1 MGSKLNP
8 TNVITPRTIRDRALK
23 TASVRCNKFT
33 GWIWEN
39 IFNRWMPGFRINLIA
54 KILPRTPKFSTKL
67 TFVRTSC
74 CTFWLHLDC
83 KMKPLDQTKRNLNHP
98 FGRPGHV
105 DCFKWRPANWQQVV
119 ILPNNNV
126 TRVQAGSAKRNKT
139 VLCPS
144 LLMTV
149 QNHLT

>member
-1 MGSKLNP
+1 MGSTLNP
-8 TNVITPRTIRDRALK
+8 TNVITPRTIRVRALK
-23 TASVRCNKFT
+23 TALVRCKKIT
-33 GWIWEN
+33 GWFERN
-39 IFNRWMPGFRINLIA
+39 IFNRWILGFRINIVA
-54 KILPRTPKFSTKL
+54 KILPRKQKFSTKL

-98 FGRPGHV
+98 VGRPGRV

-126 TRVQAGSAKRNKT
+126 ARVLAGSAKRNQT
-139 VLCPS
+139 VVCHLF
-144 LLMTV
+144 LITV